1 MVINILICVIVSII
15 LQISDIYDLLGYE
28 VPCIPGKGQDELN
41 RINSLKTRF
50 KFGLKII
57 QLPFLI
63 TAVVWVKSTY
73 VLFQQVASEGCSDPT
88 TNSDLYSIGDAL
100 YKDVF

>member
-15 LQISDIYDLLGYE
+15 LQISDIYDLLGYD

-41 RINSLKTRF
+41 KINSLKRIF
-50 KFGLKII
+50 KYGLKII

-63 TAVVWVKSTY
+63 AAVAWVKNMY
-73 VLFQQVASEGCSDPT
+73 VLFQQVASEGCSDPI
-88 TNSDLYSIGDAL
+88 TNLDLYSIGDAL
-100 YKDVF
+100 YSNVF